1 MRFEQDDTGEDFFAL
16 TTYRRDGT
24 PVSTPVWMA
33 PADGRW
39 YVYTASRSGKAKRIA
54 RDGRVQVA
62 PADGRWYV
70 YTASRSG
77 KAKRIAR
84 DGRVQVAP
92 SDFRGEAM
100 GPSWPATARLLP
112 GSQLRTA
119 TSALSAKYG
128 AKFRFFRLVSWFGRW
143 RRRGGPSVGLEITPA
158 S

>member
-33 PADGRW
+33 P
-39 YVYTASRSGKAKRIA
+39 
-54 RDGRVQVA
+54 
-62 PADGRWYV
+62 PDGRWYV

-112 GSQLRTA
+112 GYQLRTA
-119 TSALSAKYG
+119 TTALSAKYG